1 MKFLKTNYG
10 RALPIPAN
18 TEIPIPHPAGLGI
31 SSETTATVST
41 NSLFDDTVTF
51 TTNLIGST
59 VITETGLIANV
70 VGFVDSNEIVLDADI
85 ASASGTTYK
94 LYSQTPHEGFSIYF
108 PKGLIAN
115 VDITTIGGDRLM
127 FTDIGDANASMI
139 LPVACLTVK
148 TDSSKLIALW

>member
-31 SSETTATVST
+31 SSATTATVSA
-41 NSLFDDTVTF
+41 NNLFDDTVTF

-59 VITETGLIANV
+59 VITGTGLIANV
-70 VGFVDSNEIVLDADI
+70 VGFVGANEIVLDADI

-94 LYSQTPHEGFSIYF
+94 LYSQTPHEGFSIYI
-108 PKGLIAN
+108 PKGLIGGLE
-115 VDITTIGGDRLM
+115 VVTIGGDSLS
-127 FTDIGDANASMI
+127 FVDIGDANASMI
-139 LPVACLTVK
+139 FPVQCLSVK
-148 TDSSKLIALW
+148 TESTKLIALW